1 MAVGLAEQLGI
12 TVIGYL
18 RPDGLNLYAG
28 EALQV
33 DGYA

>member
-1 MAVGLAEQLGI
+1 
-12 TVIGYL
+12 VIGYL

-33 DGYA
+33 DGVA